1 MSVGNVTTKYLLPR
15 NPVSAYAKGY
25 DIFAFET
32 NYDCNVPK
40 FRRESDKASIG
51 LDVVQNQ
58 EKKMVGHR
66 LLFFPYF
73 LLAKHVL
80 SVCKREKSCFLNLQ
94 AYL

>member
-15 NPVSAYAKGY
+15 NPASAYAKGY

-40 FRRESDKASIG
+40 FKRESDKASIG

-58 EKKMVGHR
+58 EKNGGTSLTLFPLFSLGKARSFR
-66 LLFFPYF
+66 L
-73 LLAKHVL
+73 
-80 SVCKREKSCFLNLQ
+80 
-94 AYL
+94 

>member
-15 NPVSAYAKGY
+15 DPVSAYAKGY

-58 EKKMVGHR
+58 EKNDGTSLTLLPLFSLGKARSFR
-66 LLFFPYF
+66 L
-73 LLAKHVL
+73 
-80 SVCKREKSCFLNLQ
+80 
-94 AYL
+94 

>member
-15 NPVSAYAKGY
+15 NPVSDYAKGY

-32 NYDCNVPK
+32 NYGCNVPK

-58 EKKMVGHR
+58 EKKMAYSSSPIFSWQST
-66 LLFFPYF
+66 FFP
-73 LLAKHVL
+73 
-80 SVCKREKSCFLNLQ
+80 SVKRKKVDF
-94 AYL
+94 

>member
-15 NPVSAYAKGY
+15 DPVSAYAKGY

-40 FRRESDKASIG
+40 FRRKSDKASIG

-58 EKKMVGHR
+58 EKNGGTSLTLLPLFSLGKARSFR
-66 LLFFPYF
+66 L
-73 LLAKHVL
+73 
-80 SVCKREKSCFLNLQ
+80 
-94 AYL
+94 